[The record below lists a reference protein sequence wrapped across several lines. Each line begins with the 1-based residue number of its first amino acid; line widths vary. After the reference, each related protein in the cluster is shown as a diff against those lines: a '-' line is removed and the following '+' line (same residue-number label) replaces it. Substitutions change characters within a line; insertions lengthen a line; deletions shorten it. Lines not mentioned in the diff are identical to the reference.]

1 MTIRVGKSFADLLN
15 AMQQLSA
22 GLSSSQDDPKQ
33 ATYTKEIA
41 ALFENL
47 RSLDERQEKAK
58 SELYALSQEITE
70 REKEARSL
78 LGKVISYL
86 ESEYGKTGTEL
97 QRYGLSKRQFAASKT
112 VKKPPVKV

>member
-33 ATYTKEIA
+33 VAYAKEIA
-41 ALFENL
+41 ALFESL
-47 RSLDERQEKAK
+47 RSLDEKQEKAK
-58 SELYALSQEITE
+58 SELYTLSQEIA
-70 REKEARSL
+70 EKEKAARLILS
-78 LGKVISYL
+78 KVISYL

-97 QRYGLSKRQFAASKT
+97 QRYGVSKRQIAARNA
-112 VKKPPVKV
+112 VKKTPVKV